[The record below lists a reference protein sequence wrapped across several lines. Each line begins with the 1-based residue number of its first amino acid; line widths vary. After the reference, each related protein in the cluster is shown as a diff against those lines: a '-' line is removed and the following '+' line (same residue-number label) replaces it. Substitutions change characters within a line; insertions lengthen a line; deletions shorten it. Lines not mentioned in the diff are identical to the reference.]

1 MKKIIIFF
9 AIVIICLSG
18 ISYLYLVWQ
27 SNENAIN
34 KHNIAF
40 EKYYQQEVYGQ
51 EVATIINKA
60 VDSNQKNNVQK
71 DKDGKY
77 IENETNSIKINIKMI
92 DNDNIYAMETIYN
105 NEVSE
110 FIKYYSQIKF
120 KCTDIQYHESTNM
133 VKSLFFEQVSV

>member
-51 EVATIINKA
+51 DIATIINKA
-60 VDSNQKNNVQK
+60 VDSNQKNNVPK

-120 KCTDIQYHESTNM
+120 KCTDIQYHESTKM